1 VQFRNLTSRIRGESK
16 TIGLDI
22 GHRYMKMAIVQHKQG
37 FKGRLLALE
46 QESIPEGVVVDNEI
60 KNSIVLA
67 EKIQSLLLKT
77 SPSNLDGDFIAS
89 VNWTSGIL
97 CDRILVKYVPKVP
110 ENELILQA
118 AMGRSPFDEPN
129 NVLDYFVVDRRDD
142 GVEAIIVAAKKD
154 VVSTWVDLFR
164 SLNIRLAAIDIDA
177 FALSNAYFLSS
188 SQGSGDEQ
196 HEEDDSILLL
206 NIGYNKSYLA
216 FMRNNHFNTAR
227 SFTGCS
233 IQELQEQLSTSLNI
247 TLDKARDLLSG
258 NSGKEL
264 EANES
269 EAKSAMDYVL
279 EEIGVRVDNAIR
291 YFSSS
296 DNYKNASRIIVA
308 GGAGINGLVTYLSD
322 RFSVDVFP
330 LNPFK
335 AVQIDPVRFQ
345 RIDFNAVAG
354 VYSVALG
361 LAVRK
366 F

>member
-1 VQFRNLTSRIRGESK
+1 
-16 TIGLDI
+16 
-22 GHRYMKMAIVQHKQG
+22 MKMAIVQHKQG

-46 QESIPEGVVVDNEI
+46 QESIPEGVIVDNEI
-60 KNSIVLA
+60 KNSIVLS
-67 EKIQSLLLKT
+67 EKVQSLLLKT

-118 AMGRSPFDEPN
+118 AMARSPFDEPN

-154 VVSTWVDLFR
+154 VVSTWVDLFKT
-164 SLNIRLAAIDIDA
+164 LNIKLAAIDIDA

-188 SQGSGDEQ
+188 SQGPSDEQ
-196 HEEDDSILLL
+196 HEEDDSVLLL
-206 NIGYNKSYLA
+206 NLGYNKSYLA
-216 FMRNNHFNTAR
+216 FMRNGHFNTAR
-227 SFTGCS
+227 SFIGCS
-233 IQELQEQLSTSLNI
+233 IQEMLEQLSSSLKI
-247 TLDKARDLLSG
+247 MQDKARDLLFG

-264 EANES
+264 ESDES
-269 EAKSAMDYVL
+269 GAKAAMEAVL
-279 EEIGVRVDNAIR
+279 EDIGVKVDNAIR

-296 DNYKNASRIIVA
+296 DNYKTASRIIIA
-308 GGAGINGLVTYLSD
+308 GGAGINGLATHLSD
-322 RFSVDVFP
+322 RFSLDVFP
-330 LNPFK
+330 LNPFRS
-335 AVQIDPVRFQ
+335 VQIDPVRFR
-345 RIDFNAVAG
+345 RIDFNAVAS

-361 LAVRK
+361 LALRK